1 MTTALP
7 TVTKI
12 VSGDKPDAYPTFTFA
27 LEALNGS
34 ILPDS
39 AGENGVTT
47 GIINGDGAV
56 SLGSVTFDQAGTYS
70 YKAYEVAGNA
80 EGWTYDNTVYN
91 VTYTVTD
98 DGAGVLGTS
107 TSISTSDGTA
117 ADAVTFEN
125 VYTAPAPEP
134 EPEPEP
140 TPAPEPEPEPAKDPE
155 PAKEEP
161 KKPAIPNTGDATQ
174 TALPVGLAVAA
185 AAVLAAA
192 VMVRRRG
199 RRSK

>member
-1 MTTALP
+1 M
-7 TVTKI
+7 
-12 VSGDKPDAYPTFTFA
+12 
-27 LEALNGS
+27 
-34 ILPDS
+34 
-39 AGENGVTT
+39 
-47 GIINGDGAV
+47 
-56 SLGSVTFDQAGTYS
+56 
-70 YKAYEVAGNA
+70 
-80 EGWTYDNTVYN
+80 
-91 VTYTVTD
+91 TYTVTD

-134 EPEPEP
+134 ESEPTPEPEPEPEP
-140 TPAPEPEPEPAKDPE
+140 TPEPEPEPEPAKDPK

-192 VMVRRRG
+192 VVVRRKG